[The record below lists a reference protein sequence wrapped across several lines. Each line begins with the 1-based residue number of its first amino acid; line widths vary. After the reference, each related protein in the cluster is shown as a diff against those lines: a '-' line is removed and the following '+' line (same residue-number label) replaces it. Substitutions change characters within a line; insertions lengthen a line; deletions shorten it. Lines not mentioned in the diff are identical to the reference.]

1 MGDSK
6 GKIALEWSLGV
17 TKNYL
22 SVPYHWFPKSLELYW
37 TLTDNRSFDVF
48 MMMIVTLSRVISKKG
63 VAAHTITYVLHNFD
77 THWASK

>member
-22 SVPYHWFPKSLELYW
+22 SVPCHWFPKTLELYW

-63 VAAHTITYVLHNFD
+63 VAVHTITYV
-77 THWASK
+77 